1 MSGSYYTLNTK
12 YNNLSSRINQLENEV
27 DNAEGDLVI
36 ANNKLMP
43 QLTQWKYGY
52 ETSAG
57 LAFWYSG
64 YNMFS
69 GSLGGGSANY
79 KDFKTTETGTGEGV
93 NQLAT
98 SGTSAGKWTAVKSGT
113 YHVEVNISDYNYST
127 SNYTNAYYISV
138 TDADGFWGEGNLFKG
153 GTCSTYNSG
162 TSITIRVYHF
172 EADISLNAGEQI
184 WVYSSAALGYIY
196 KPVKYTYLTIT
207 KLTGY

>member
-43 QLTQWKYGY
+43 QLTQWKYGFEASGSTTAY
-52 ETSAG
+52 
-57 LAFWYSG
+57 WYSG
-64 YNMFS
+64 YNMFTTY
-69 GSLGGGSANY
+69 GGGVANY
-79 KDFKTTETGTGEGV
+79 KDFKTTETGTGEGTS
-93 NQLAT
+93 QLSDST
-98 SGTSAGKWTAVKSGT
+98 GKWTAVKSGT

-127 SNYTNAYYISV
+127 SSYYNAYYISV
-138 TDADGFWGEGNLFKG
+138 SDADSFWGVGNLIKG
-153 GTCSTYNSG
+153 GSCSTYNSG
-162 TSITIRVYHF
+162 GSIPIRVYHF

-184 WVYSSAALGYIY
+184 WIYSSASTGYIY

>member
-1 MSGSYYTLNTK
+1 MSGSYYNLNTK

-43 QLTQWKYGY
+43 QLTQWKYGF
-52 ETSAG
+52 ESSNTAG
-57 LAFWYSG
+57 AATWYSG

-69 GSLGGGSANY
+69 GTYGGGNANY
-79 KDFKTTETGTGEGV
+79 KDFKTTETGTGEGTS
-93 NQLAT
+93 QLSDST
-98 SGTSAGKWTAVKSGT
+98 GKWTAVKTGT
-113 YHVEVNISDYNYST
+113 YHVEVNLSDYNYST
-127 SNYTNAYYISV
+127 YTYANAYYISV
-138 TDADGFWGEGNLFKG
+138 TDADGFWGVGNLIKG
-153 GTCSTYNSG
+153 GTISTYNSG
-162 TSITIRVYHF
+162 ASIPIRVYHF

-184 WVYSSAALGYIY
+184 WVYSSAATGYIY